1 MMPLTALQDVEA
13 AIAEVVSTRQSV
25 SRKRSNQVTSPEEID
40 RLKAVSY
47 AWFQTHKPTIEAHP
61 SNPDLSTADD
71 AFRAVLT
78 ATGKFAARTTYIRA
92 LKRAKGALETIR
104 ETVATAPVRDAPVVT
119 VAEISE
125 RPPAFSPLTHDT
137 RMQAILARRWSEI
150 QACVT
155 ARAYMAATVMMGG
168 LLESLLL
175 ARTNAS
181 GNRAAIF
188 TARAAPKD
196 KNKKTIA
203 LAEWKLW
210 QMIEV
215 AHEVGWITKSA
226 KDVGHVLRDFRNY
239 IHPHKEYA
247 DNVLITQDD
256 ARMFWELTKT
266 LSRQV
271 LASVGKVP

>member
-1 MMPLTALQDVEA
+1 ME
-13 AIAEVVSTRQSV
+13 
-25 SRKRSNQVTSPEEID
+25 
-40 RLKAVSY
+40 
-47 AWFQTHKPTIEAHP
+47 
-61 SNPDLSTADD
+61 
-71 AFRAVLT
+71 
-78 ATGKFAARTTYIRA
+78 
-92 LKRAKGALETIR
+92 
-104 ETVATAPVRDAPVVT
+104 
-119 VAEISE
+119 
-125 RPPAFSPLTHDT
+125 
-137 RMQAILARRWSEI
+137 AILARRWNEI

-175 ARTNAS
+175 ARMNAS

-226 KDVGHVLRDFRNY
+226 KDVGNVLRDFRNY
-239 IHPHKEYA
+239 IHPHKEHA
-247 DNVLITQDD
+247 DNVMITEDD
-256 ARMFWELTKT
+256 ARMFWELTKI
-266 LSRQV
+266 LSKQV